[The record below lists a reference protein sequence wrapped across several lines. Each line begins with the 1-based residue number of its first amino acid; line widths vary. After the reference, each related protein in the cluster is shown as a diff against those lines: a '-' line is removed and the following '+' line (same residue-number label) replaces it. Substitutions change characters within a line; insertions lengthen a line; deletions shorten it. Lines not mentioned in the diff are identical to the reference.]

1 MKKFLSVILAVAM
14 LIPCFSVMAED
25 VTVNVAKK
33 VTAADETSVYRSLAT
48 KEAGSIV
55 AAASIPAD
63 FIAEGAT
70 AKLFIAKYVGALGNE
85 LDSVAVK
92 EITSADNG
100 TTVATSEITVA
111 ETDKVKAFIWDGL
124 TINPIAVSAQPA
136 DKQQIILY
144 DFETEETSFTG
155 NNSAIVENPVGT
167 GNVLKLQGLYDEEA
181 GKQTAIASGT
191 AAFTNAIKAAGV
203 PAYSASTYEFDM
215 LIPAEWTYKTVTENA
230 DGTQTV
236 ADRRYNVI
244 YDLYFG
250 STTIYRLRM
259 TISRDNN
266 RIVFYNQGDGAKV
279 LKDHYEKEQG
289 LYNRWIHVKV
299 DIRPY
304 APEAND
310 ASCDANYSQVYI
322 TFDNDTVIEEKVG
335 PYSKTTLSTG
345 LLALDGLANSM
356 IMNGESTTCWAKPIY
371 IDNVK
376 MSGLVT
382 K

>member
-1 MKKFLSVILAVAM
+1 MKKFLSIILAVAM

-33 VTAADETSVYRSLAT
+33 VTAADETSVYRTLAT
-48 KEAGSIV
+48 KEAGDVV
-55 AAASIPAD
+55 AAAVIPENTL
-63 FIAEGAT
+63 AEGET
-70 AKLFIAKYVGALGNE
+70 AKLFIAKFDNGSNE
-85 LDSVAVK
+85 LGSVSVK

-100 TTVATSEITVA
+100 TTVATDALAVA
-111 ETDKVKAFIWDGL
+111 ETDKVKAFIWKGD
-124 TINPIAVSAQPA
+124 TIVPISPA
-136 DKQQIILY
+136 SEPVDKQQIICY

-155 NNSAIVENPVGT
+155 TNSAIVENPVGT
-167 GNVLKLQGLYDEEA
+167 GNVLKLQGAFNEET
-181 GKQTAIASGT
+181 GKQTAVASGT
-191 AAFTNAIKAAGV
+191 ATFANAIKAAGV

-236 ADRRYNVI
+236 ADRKYNVI
-244 YDLYFG
+244 YDLSFG
-250 STTIYRLRM
+250 STAIYKLRM

-345 LLALDGLANSM
+345 LLAMDGLANSM
-356 IMNGESTTCWAKPIY
+356 IMSGESTTCWAKPIY